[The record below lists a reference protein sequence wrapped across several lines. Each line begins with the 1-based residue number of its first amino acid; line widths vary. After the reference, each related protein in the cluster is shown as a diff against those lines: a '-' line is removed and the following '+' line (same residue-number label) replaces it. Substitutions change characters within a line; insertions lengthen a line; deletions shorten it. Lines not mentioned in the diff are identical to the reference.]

1 MLIFFCDSRINFK
14 KRKMFLYI
22 KKKSYLICRPKES
35 NFRKMGNEPT
45 LRPPGRLN
53 ELIYRA
59 VTFFGFFFEKI
70 QTFRELGFFFAHH
83 YLTSIELFTSY

>member
-1 MLIFFCDSRINFK
+1 
-14 KRKMFLYI
+14 MFLYI

-53 ELIYRA
+53 E
-59 VTFFGFFFEKI
+59 
-70 QTFRELGFFFAHH
+70 
-83 YLTSIELFTSY
+83 

>member
-1 MLIFFCDSRINFK
+1 
-14 KRKMFLYI
+14 MFLYI

-59 VTFFGFFFEKI
+59 ITFFGFFFEKI
-70 QTFRELGFFFAHH
+70 QTFKELGFFFAHH